1 MKKYNILVTGVGAI
15 IGYGVIASLRK
26 SRYDCNIVGM
36 DIFYDAAGQ
45 VWCDEFVQAI
55 LAVDKNYI
63 PFLKEQIDKYNK
75 DMKENP
81 TVAIALG
88 IPSDGNSNGGETV
101 SYKVNSQYN
110 YFDND
115 LDQDIGDEE

>member
-1 MKKYNILVTGVGAI
+1 MKN
-15 IGYGVIASLRK
+15 
-26 SRYDCNIVGM
+26 
-36 DIFYDAAGQ
+36 Q
-45 VWCDEFVQAI
+45 
-55 LAVDKNYI
+55 
-63 PFLKEQIDKYNK
+63 KEQIDKYNK